1 MSKENTKI
9 ITAFIDNNDKIIKE
23 FYQKYLP
30 VVSIYVTQNHGN
42 EDDAK
47 DVFQDAMVIVYEKIK
62 TNTLNIKYA
71 LGTYV
76 CGISRNLWRNR
87 LRKDNKLLI
96 KTDVIIPD
104 IKEENIPIE
113 YMDKMDK
120 IFLIQKYLIELGE
133 GCKEILLLFFGG
145 YHIRD
150 IAKKRNLTE
159 AYTRKRKFMCQKKLT
174 EIIEKDPIFKELK
187 ESSKSK

>member
-1 MSKENTKI
+1 MSKDNTKI
-9 ITAFIDNNDKIIKE
+9 ITAFINDDDKVIKE
-23 FYQKYLP
+23 FYQKNLP

-42 EDDAK
+42 QDDAK
-47 DVFQDAMVIVYEKIK
+47 DVFQDAMIIIYEKIK
-62 TNTLNIKYA
+62 TNTLDIKCA

-96 KTDVIIPD
+96 KTNIIIPD
-104 IKEENIPIE
+104 IEEEKIPIE

-120 IFLIQKYLIELGE
+120 IFLIQKHLLKLGE
-133 GCKEILLLFFGG
+133 GCKEILLLFFSG

-150 IAKKRNLTE
+150 IAVKRNLTE

-174 EIIEKDPIFKELK
+174 GIIEKDPIFRELK
-187 ESSKSK
+187 ESYKSK